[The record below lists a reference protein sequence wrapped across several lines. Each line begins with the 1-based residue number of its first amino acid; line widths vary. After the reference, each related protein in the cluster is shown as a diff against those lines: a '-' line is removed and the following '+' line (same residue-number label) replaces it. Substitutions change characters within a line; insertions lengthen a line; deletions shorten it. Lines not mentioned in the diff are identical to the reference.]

1 MGGRIDLF
9 LARDVLETCSRN
21 LWGSALG
28 GSRELPEK
36 PALFHCREA
45 TIPTLFLMGNAE
57 KGGADPYDTVHILT
71 NALKAQDVET
81 EYVKYTDEGHFFEQ
95 IVNQRDALERSIR

>member
-1 MGGRIDLF
+1 MSSKRVRGIFGG
-9 LARDVLETCSRN
+9 APWEV
-21 LWGSALG
+21 
-28 GSRELPEK
+28 PENYLK
-36 PALFHCREA
+36 NSALFHCREA

-95 IVNQRDALERSIR
+95 IVNQRDALERSIRWIDGRM